1 MKIGIYGGTFDP
13 IHLGHINLALEILE
27 KCGLD
32 EVWFCPAQMSPHKVN
47 TLPAETEHRLK
58 MLELSLD
65 ELPSFKILDIEIN
78 RPPPSYTIE
87 TLLLLREIPLYNQ
100 HEFFLILGDDAI
112 PGFFQ
117 WREPEEI
124 IKLAPLLIGS
134 RLPEAPDVP
143 LEGSPKVVEAIK
155 RGLVRTRIME
165 VSGTDIRDRI
175 QNGLYIGH
183 LVPAKVVDYIYL
195 NALYF
200 NL

>member
-1 MKIGIYGGTFDP
+1 MNSQASRSRYRNQP
-13 IHLGHINLALEILE
+13 
-27 KCGLD
+27 
-32 EVWFCPAQMSPHKVN
+32 
-47 TLPAETEHRLK
+47 
-58 MLELSLD
+58 
-65 ELPSFKILDIEIN
+65 PSS
-78 RPPPSYTIE
+78 SYTIE

-143 LEGSPKVVEAIK
+143 LEGLPKVVEAIK